1 MKTKIS
7 VIAVLLA
14 FITISVFPQEKTRK
28 QIKEEQKLEKQKQTE
43 ALLNSKDFV
52 FKARMANP
60 TGMKSVNLA
69 TNPNY
74 VKFNA
79 DMIESEMPYY
89 GKAYASAGY
98 GSETGLKFKG
108 KPEVFEMTKGKKNY
122 DIKVT
127 VKGENDKYKLYLSVG
142 SEGSATLS
150 VSSNNRSNIS
160 YTGEISASENPEG
173 KK

>member
-7 VIAVLLA
+7 LLVVLFI
-14 FITISVFPQEKTRK
+14 FITVTTYSQEKTKK
-28 QIKEEQKLEKQKQTE
+28 QLKEEQKLEKQKQVET
-43 ALLNSKDFV
+43 LLNSKDFV

-60 TGMKSVNLA
+60 SGMRSVNLA

-74 VKFNA
+74 VKFTA

-98 GSETGLKFKG
+98 GGETGLKFKG
-108 KPEVFEMTKGKKNY
+108 KPELFEVTKGKKNY
-122 DIKVT
+122 EIKVT
-127 VKGENDKYKLYLSVG
+127 VKGENDRYKLYLSVG
-142 SEGSATLS
+142 NEGSAALS

-160 YTGEISASENPEG
+160 YTGDIFAPENPEG